1 MFLSSPH
8 AWCHISTVLLL
19 LFQQAVTDFYDFGK
33 LIGTGAYSE
42 VFLARDQM
50 RSELCA
56 VKVLDRIDRE
66 HARLIDRE
74 LKVLRLLNSRNL
86 VRTYDIFDT
95 PSQTYVVME
104 YLAGGELLDMITDND
119 HLSEPNAKHVL
130 RQVLEAVLYLHN
142 KGIVHRDVKP
152 ENILCVSQSFPL
164 RVKLTDFG
172 LSKVVSSGDGKSGD
186 ISMRSQ
192 CGTAYYLA
200 PEVVNNVSYG
210 KPVDMWACGVVGYVM
225 LAGKFPFYG
234 DSEEKFMRRLRSGVS
249 FPNKEWRSISQN
261 AKLLIRG
268 LLDPN
273 PETRLTAEQ
282 ALEHRWLNDDSDI
295 LTTSSTPSSAVGD
308 ARERERLQYAAHN
321 ESLSLQLTTFAP
333 SKTRRKYVD
342 GIPDGLAEDDDEDLV
357 LRTEEISHKSSGPAH
372 LSTAQSFDQAGS
384 DDESV
389 LPLPRVRPV
398 HIDPPLATV
407 RVRAAEV

>member
-1 MFLSSPH
+1 MRCF
-8 AWCHISTVLLL
+8 ALLRFGFVPRRYPRPPPL
-19 LFQQAVTDFYDFGK
+19 QAVTDFYDFGR
-33 LIGTGAYSE
+33 LIGRGAYSE
-42 VFLARDQM
+42 VFLARDQK

-56 VKVLDRIDRE
+56 VKVLNRVDRE

-74 LKVLRLLNSRNL
+74 LKVLRLLNNKHL
-86 VRTYDIFDT
+86 VRTCDIFDT

-104 YLAGGELLDMITDND
+104 YLAGGELLDMITDHD
-119 HLSEPNAKHVL
+119 RLSENDAKHVL

-152 ENILCVSQSFPL
+152 ENILCVDRNFPL

-172 LSKVVSSGDGKSGD
+172 LSKAVSTADGDV
-186 ISMRSQ
+186 SMRSQ

-200 PEVVNNVSYG
+200 PEIVNNISYG

-234 DSEEKFMRRLRSGVS
+234 DSEEKFMRRLRAGVS
-249 FPNKEWRSISQN
+249 FPTREWKTMHQS
-261 AKLLIRG
+261 AKSLIRG

-282 ALEHRWLNDDSDI
+282 ALQHPWLNDDLDL
-295 LTTSSTPSSAVGD
+295 LTTSSKPSSAVGD
-308 ARERERLQYAAHN
+308 ARERERLQYAAHH
-321 ESLSLQLTTFAP
+321 ESLSLQLTTYVP
-333 SKTRRKYVD
+333 SKNRRNH
-342 GIPDGLAEDDDEDLV
+342 GGGADGLAEDDDDDLV
-357 LRTEEISHKSSGPAH
+357 LRTQELAH
-372 LSTAQSFDQAGS
+372 TSAGLDCYSTPVSYEQCGS

-389 LPLPRVRPV
+389 LPIPRVRPV
-398 HIDPPLATV
+398 YVDPPLATV